1 MAAVAV
7 VSKGAVCAAEDTVV
21 LQQDLAGLFG
31 QPLFF
36 KICKGKKDLMEL

>member
-7 VSKGAVCAAEDTVV
+7 VSKGAACAAEDTVV

-31 QPLFF
+31 QLLVF
-36 KICKGKKDLMEL
+36 KICEGKKDLVNL